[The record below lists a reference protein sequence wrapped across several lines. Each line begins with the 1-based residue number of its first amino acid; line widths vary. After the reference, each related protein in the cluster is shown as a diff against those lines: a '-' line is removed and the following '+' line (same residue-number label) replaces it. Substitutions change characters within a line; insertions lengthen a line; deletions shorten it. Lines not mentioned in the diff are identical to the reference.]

1 MQRPRPSSF
10 QAKAKAQRGAY
21 LIRGILWA
29 TALCVLLWSVFD
41 FSRPSSTG
49 GLSAASSRLFGA
61 PRRGRGGGAG
71 AAESSRSTGASAVSA
86 AAAAAAPAGAPS
98 PAAPLKRDVAI
109 VVLCRESEA
118 DDLVKTFKNFD
129 TAYNAAK
136 LHDYVVFTDEPFSL
150 AAEAKIAAAT
160 RSRVIFHVLDAYA
173 WGVPNWIDRR
183 NFSHVL
189 STATYYGNTEA
200 YRKMCRFFAG
210 PVFTTPV
217 LANYR
222 YAWRL
227 DSHVRYLCDVV
238 DDPIARMDRSGALYG
253 FALRMKEKM
262 DTIPSLWATAEDYA
276 VRAGRKA
283 AVKEHWDVTIP
294 GHGVEVGCHYWNNM
308 EITRLSWFGGST
320 YQDYFKAL
328 DASGGFFYE
337 RWGDAPVRSF
347 ALLLLARKQDVVYFE
362 EMGYQHP
369 WWVKCPPPSG
379 VCFHGGVAM
388 GPGQGE
394 GGGCNPDPEIQPITW
409 TDGAM
414 CQIGQ

>member
-1 MQRPRPSSF
+1 V
-10 QAKAKAQRGAY
+10 G
-21 LIRGILWA
+21 
-29 TALCVLLWSVFD
+29 
-41 FSRPSSTG
+41 
-49 GLSAASSRLFGA
+49 SAAA
-61 PRRGRGGGAG
+61 PAGGGG
-71 AAESSRSTGASAVSA
+71 
-86 AAAAAAPAGAPS
+86 AAAAAAPPPPPPAP
-98 PAAPLKRDVAI
+98 PLRDVAV

-118 DDLVKTFKNFD
+118 DDLIKTVKNFD
-129 TAYNAAK
+129 EAYNAAK
-136 LHDYVVFTDEPFSL
+136 LHDYVVFTDVAFSA

-173 WGVPNWIDRR
+173 WGIPNWVDRR
-183 NFSHVL
+183 NFSNVL
-189 STATYYGNTEA
+189 ATATYYGNTEA

-227 DSHVRYLCDVV
+227 DSHVRYLCDIV
-238 DDPIARMDRSGALYG
+238 DDPIARMDKAGALYG

-262 DTIPSLWATAEDYA
+262 DTIPSLWATAEEYA
-276 VRAGRKA
+276 VRGGRKA

-294 GHGVEVGCHYWNNM
+294 GHTVEVGCHYWNNM
-308 EITRLSWFGGST
+308 EITRLSWFAGPT

-347 ALLLLARKQDVVYFE
+347 ALLLLARKQDVIYFE

-379 VCFHGGVAM
+379 VCFKKGVAL

-414 CQIGQ
+414 CQVGQ